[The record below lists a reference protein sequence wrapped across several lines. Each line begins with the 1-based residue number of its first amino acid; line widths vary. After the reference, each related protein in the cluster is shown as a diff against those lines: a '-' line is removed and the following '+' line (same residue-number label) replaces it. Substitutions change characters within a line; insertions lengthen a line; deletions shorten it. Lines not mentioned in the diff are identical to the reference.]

1 MAPAC
6 GMAFDMIIHQRIVHA
21 DDPDE
26 ARQVLAAVK
35 REAERG
41 FTLSKGKSRIHID
54 AAITL
59 CMGVD
64 ALARLTKEIDIL
76 NTMW

>member
-1 MAPAC
+1 
-6 GMAFDMIIHQRIVHA
+6 MIIAQQIVHTG
-21 DDPDE
+21 DLDE
-26 ARQVLAAVK
+26 TRQVLAAVK
-35 REAERG
+35 RQIDTGG
-41 FTLSKGKSRIHID
+41 FTLSKGRSRIHID

-64 ALARLTKEIDIL
+64 ALARLVKKINPL